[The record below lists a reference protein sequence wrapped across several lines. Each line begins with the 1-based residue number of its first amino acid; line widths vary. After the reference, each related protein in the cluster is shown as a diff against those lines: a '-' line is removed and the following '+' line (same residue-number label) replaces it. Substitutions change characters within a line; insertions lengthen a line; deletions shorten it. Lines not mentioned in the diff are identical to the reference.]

1 MSRFERHRAQDFLA
15 RIANPSVV
23 QAFPATL
30 TFVDVDFAGT
40 TCIARDVA
48 FAVVDR
54 DAAVALP
61 PLHQHFLKQ
70 DAVFSHVLVYAG

>member
-1 MSRFERHRAQDFLA
+1 V
-15 RIANPSVV
+15 RIANPSAV

-40 TCIARDVA
+40 TCIVRGVA
-48 FAVVDR
+48 FALAGD
-54 DAAVALP
+54 DARVALP

-70 DAVFSHVLVYAG
+70 DAVFSHLLVYAG

>member
-1 MSRFERHRAQDFLA
+1 VREKFSM

-30 TFVDVDFAGT
+30 TFVDVEFAGT
-40 TCIARDVA
+40 TCIVRNVA
-48 FAVVDR
+48 FGVVGR
-54 DAAVALP
+54 DAGVALP

-70 DAVFSHVLVYAG
+70 DAVFSHLLVYAG